1 MIYKTI
7 TNYKEATKD
16 FLENEKQFH
25 LGVIPT
31 EQSNPITK
39 NLSATIMKDTAQGV
53 KTIFKAD
60 KYVEPVARK
69 AFNTP
74 EFAAFVDDIKRCM
87 DEKRKVVFS
96 SVGASGRMAVQMEG
110 AWRCFWQGLVDKLPN
125 HRYEFL
131 QLGDVVT
138 SFITG
143 GDRAVVRSV
152 ENFEDYMTFG
162 AKQVDEA
169 DMKPGDVLVALSECG
184 LSASINGSAVR
195 GYELGLRTYYL
206 HCNPEKILRKHL
218 DRARAVFECVDQYQK
233 DLKKGV
239 PTDKYIVKIPL
250 VVGNM
255 AVSGSTRM
263 QTTTVELLAAG
274 AALEV
279 AANRWLQENLTE
291 QELSVVGGEFLTL
304 DQYAD
309 AFDSLNKQLMSGKAL
324 KGLAKA
330 VDFEVDTY
338 NKKGLITY
346 VTHEYLL
353 DIMTDTTERQP
364 TFTLPPFRKFKDT
377 EHEVSWAYTKDP
389 LYPNEVAWQQL
400 MRRDIKGLEWTAD
413 DYRAMGANQDIINNP
428 PKVSGS
434 ELLEYC
440 IGNEDDPS
448 RYSRDNSYLV
458 LVDINGSA
466 TKEAVEWYKKEVV
479 KFTGGKVIRFGQI
492 PAEKIAKDEI
502 RIPIDLP
509 RTCTDILYHLL
520 VKVAFNALS
529 TGTMAKMGR
538 VFGNWMVQV
547 LPTNKKL
554 IDRSSRIIW
563 NLAKT
568 VPGHEDMTYEQA
580 VEEFFIS
587 YYNRKPEDE
596 YRESYVVETLKR
608 LGFDPNADIK

>member
-25 LGVIPT
+25 LGVITT

-39 NLSATIMKDTAQGV
+39 NLSATIMKDTAKGV
-53 KTIFKAD
+53 KTIFDAD
-60 KYVEPVARK
+60 INVAPVARA

-125 HRYEFL
+125 HRHEFL
-131 QLGDVVT
+131 ALGDVVT

-162 AKQVDEA
+162 ARQVDEA
-169 DMKPGDVLVALSECG
+169 EMTKGDVLVALSECG

-206 HCNPEKILRKHL
+206 HCNPEDILRNHL
-218 DRARAVFECVDQYQK
+218 DRARAVFECCDEYLENK
-233 DLKKGV
+233 AKGI
-239 PTDKYIVKIPL
+239 DNGKYIVKIPL

-274 AALEV
+274 AALEI
-279 AANRWLQENLTE
+279 AANRWLKENLTE
-291 QELSVVGGEFLTL
+291 QELSILGIEFLTL

-309 AFDSLNKQLMSGKAL
+309 AFESLKKQLSSGKTL
-324 KGLAKA
+324 KGVAQF

-338 NKKGLITY
+338 NKKGLVTY
-346 VTHEYLL
+346 TTHDYLL

-364 TFTLPPFRKFKDT
+364 TFTLPPFRKFNDT

-389 LYPNEVAWQQL
+389 LFPNEVAWQQL

-413 DYRAMGANQDIINNP
+413 DYRAMKANQDIINNP

-448 RYSRDNSYLV
+448 RYSRDNSFLV

-466 TKEAVEWYKKEVV
+466 SKEAIAWYKKEVG
-479 KFTGGKVIRFGQI
+479 KYTGGKVVRFGQI
-492 PAEKIAKDEI
+492 PAEKIQKDEI
-502 RIPIDLP
+502 RIPVELP

-520 VKVAFNALS
+520 IKVAFNAIS

-538 VFGNWMVQV
+538 VWGNWMIQV

-554 IDRSSRIIW
+554 IDRSSRIIQ
-563 NLAKT
+563 NLANI
-568 VPGHEDMTYEQA
+568 PYEQA

>member
-39 NLSATIMKDTAQGV
+39 NLSATIMKDTAKGV
-53 KTIFKAD
+53 KTIFDAD
-60 KYVEPVARK
+60 KYVAPVARA

-125 HRYEFL
+125 HRHEFL
-131 QLGDVVT
+131 ALGDVVT

-169 DMKPGDVLVALSECG
+169 EMTKGDVLVALSECG

-206 HCNPEKILRKHL
+206 HCNPEDILRNHL
-218 DRARAVFECVDQYQK
+218 DRARAVFECCDEYLANK
-233 DLKKGV
+233 AKGI
-239 PTDKYIVKIPL
+239 DNGKYIVKIPL

-274 AALEV
+274 AALEI
-279 AANRWLQENLTE
+279 AANRWLQENLSE
-291 QELSVVGGEFLTL
+291 QELSILGIEFLTL

-309 AFDSLNKQLMSGKAL
+309 AFESLKKQLSSGKTL
-324 KGLAKA
+324 KGVAEF
-330 VDFEVDTY
+330 VNFEVDTY
-338 NKKGLITY
+338 NKKGLVTY
-346 VTHEYLL
+346 TTHDYLL

-389 LYPNEVAWQQL
+389 LFPNEVAWQQL

-413 DYRAMGANQDIINNP
+413 DYRAMKANQDIINNP

-448 RYSRDNSYLV
+448 RYSRDNSFLV

-466 TKEAVEWYKKEVV
+466 SKQAIDWYKKEVG
-479 KFTGGKVIRFGQI
+479 KFTGGKVVRFGQI
-492 PAEKIAKDEI
+492 PAEKIQKDEI
-502 RIPIDLP
+502 RIPVDLP

-520 VKVAFNALS
+520 IKVAFNAIS

-538 VFGNWMVQV
+538 VWGNWMIQV

-554 IDRSSRIIW
+554 IDRSSRIIQ
-563 NLAKT
+563 NLANI
-568 VPGHEDMTYEQA
+568 PYEQA